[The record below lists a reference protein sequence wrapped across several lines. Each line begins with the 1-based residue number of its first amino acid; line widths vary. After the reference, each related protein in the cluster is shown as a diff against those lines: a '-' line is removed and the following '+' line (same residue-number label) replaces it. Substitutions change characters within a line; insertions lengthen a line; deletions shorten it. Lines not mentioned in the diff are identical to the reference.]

1 MITKQIAMKYLL
13 SLIALMCT
21 GSVMLVAQVNQVS
34 TEARAEITRLGFIV
48 GEWKGDGWIMGR
60 DGEQHNF
67 TQYEKVQFKL
77 DSTVI
82 LVEGVGKTQENII
95 HNALGVISYNPE
107 DQNYTF
113 RSYLSSGLSN
123 TFAGEYKEDAFYWYP
138 GENMRYVVR
147 INEEGQ
153 WVEKGEMN
161 RGENWIPFLEMTLDK
176 TD

>member
-1 MITKQIAMKYLL
+1 MNYLL

-21 GSVMLVAQVNQVS
+21 GPVMLVAQVNQAS
-34 TEARAEITRLGFIV
+34 TEARKEITRLGFIV
-48 GEWKGDGWIMGR
+48 GEWKGNGWIMDRNG
-60 DGEQHNF
+60 DQHEF
-67 TQYEKVQFKL
+67 TQSEEVQFKL

-82 LVEGVGKTQENII
+82 LVEGVGKTEENII
-95 HNALGVISYNPE
+95 HNALGIISYNPE
-107 DQNYTF
+107 DRNYTF

-123 TFAGEYKEDAFYWYP
+123 TFTGELKGDVFYWYP

-176 TD
+176 AE